1 MNPTFVQTGVKPNL
15 DWEIDYPS
23 TFMDLT
29 LITPAGSLLTSEEVT
44 VVVQVPGVSGG
55 CEEDDLPVAFW
66 MRTGE
71 SSSWQLLFNDKGK
84 KANPSKV
91 LYRKKLP
98 ANTRIDFAARSKHAS
113 GAWHSVCWTLE
124 DSDELRDFVNGD
136 ATPDDIADFLT
147 GDVKSFLTPYLSD
160 DASTVVLGPKE
171 ILYLLE
177 LETGT
182 PGTDCYD
189 MQDLAFTVQFITK
202 NNNGHGNNLDG
213 VDVSNLGSGNGG
225 PNGGPN
231 GEVDASGEVDDE
243 QPNGNGVV
251 VGGGT
256 QE

>member
-136 ATPDDIADFLT
+136 ATP
-147 GDVKSFLTPYLSD
+147 VKICSIIFGV
-160 DASTVVLGPKE
+160 STIFCFKHSK
-171 ILYLLE
+171 IR
-177 LETGT
+177 
-182 PGTDCYD
+182 
-189 MQDLAFTVQFITK
+189 
-202 NNNGHGNNLDG
+202 
-213 VDVSNLGSGNGG
+213 
-225 PNGGPN
+225 
-231 GEVDASGEVDDE
+231 
-243 QPNGNGVV
+243 
-251 VGGGT
+251 
-256 QE
+256 